1 MKSILYAGA
10 TLMIGASIYGF
21 VDYKNTSHKKEFVN
35 MYDEPGKK
43 KVIKETTPVTNET
56 AEVKKQTSLKESKNV
71 TLKQEVVADKPA
83 DVRKVTTKEIK
94 KKDKIFK
101 VKKHKKLDRKIFSRA
116 PIRDDFDEEELL
128 PVPADNETK
137 KTDNK
142 EL

>member
-21 VDYKNTSHKKEFVN
+21 VDYKNTSHKKEFIN
-35 MYDEPGKK
+35 MYDEPTKE
-43 KVIKETTPVTNET
+43 KVIKETIPVTNET

-71 TLKQEVVADKPA
+71 TAKKEAVADKPA
-83 DVRKVTTKEIK
+83 NTKKVV
-94 KKDKIFK
+94 KKDKVIK

-116 PIRDDFDEEELL
+116 PIREDIDEEELL
-128 PVPADNETK
+128 PVPSESEIK
-137 KTDNK
+137 KIDNK